1 MDKINPRVAIKKG
14 GKGGDV
20 NKCVVICAEVGYYT
34 NLICVIER
42 YDPMSKLTRD
52 EKAAIA
58 KEYGGSET
66 NTGTP
71 EVQVAILTTRI
82 VRLTEHFKV
91 NKKDHHGRRGLLKMV
106 AKRRSLLDYLRRNDF
121 ERYANVIQKLGIRK

>member
-1 MDKINPRVAIKKG
+1 
-14 GKGGDV
+14 
-20 NKCVVICAEVGYYT
+20 
-34 NLICVIER
+34 
-42 YDPMSKLTRD
+42 MSKLTKE
-52 EKAAIA
+52 EKIALA

-71 EVQVAILTTRI
+71 EVQIALLTTRI

-106 AKRRSLLDYLRRNDF
+106 ARRRNLLDYLRGNDF
-121 ERYANVIQKLGIRK
+121 ERYSNVIQKLGIRK